1 MYFRNN
7 SAIVGVYPVS
17 AMEITS
23 IYKTKQKNSN
33 NNKKIQ
39 PMMHYFHWIFYFQI
53 HRNSVLFG
61 ICMQPHSFTQLSL
74 RKSCVA
80 LFILFFFICYMFIC
94 TNTFYIRDKIFSTWG
109 SLPTA
114 LIVLVFQVPK
124 SHEDH
129 EVLPFL
135 GGHLLLEQ
143 QQWTCRAVCKPALQ
157 PKAPCCHHWIS
168 YFKVNSPGSFFMEA
182 RMCL

>member
-1 MYFRNN
+1 
-7 SAIVGVYPVS
+7 
-17 AMEITS
+17 
-23 IYKTKQKNSN
+23 
-33 NNKKIQ
+33 
-39 PMMHYFHWIFYFQI
+39 MHYFHWIFYFQI

-143 QQWTCRAVCKPALQ
+143 QQWTCRAVCKLKPHAAIIEYRTSKLTPQ
-157 PKAPCCHHWIS
+157 VHSSWRRGCVCKVVGWRKLLLWLWPCRTMHPQEVLLLEHS
-168 YFKVNSPGSFFMEA
+168 KVKLCFW
-182 RMCL
+182 